1 MIISHSAEVANEFQ
15 VQTQLLY
22 QPNNRLIV
30 NGNFG
35 YSNENAN
42 SSTNNNKFIGDVDVE
57 YLLTESGKLRLKA
70 YNHTV
75 DRYRLTT
82 AKTTQGVGVLYKED
96 FATVGE
102 MISYYWRLLTG
113 ADKKKTNND
122 ETETR

>member
-1 MIISHSAEVANEFQ
+1 VQNEYQ

-22 QPNNRLIV
+22 QPNNRLII

-57 YLLTESGKLRLKA
+57 YLLSQSGKLRMKA

-102 MISYYWRLLTG
+102 MINYYWRLLTG
-113 ADKKKTNND
+113 AGKKKTND
-122 ETETR
+122 QTETK